1 MIGGMDC
8 PVSVMISYTGNKI
21 LLALPYGC
29 SQMAWC
35 AFRSRIASYFAIIC
49 QGWFRFSSQALLRR
63 DPEHAPDSSVGP
75 QSGFILN
82 F

>member
-1 MIGGMDC
+1 MTGGMDH

-29 SQMAWC
+29 SQMC

-49 QGWFRFSSQALLRR
+49 RGWSRFSSQALLRR
-63 DPEHAPDSSVGP
+63 DPEHAPDSSLGP
-75 QSGFILN
+75 QSRFVLN